1 MQLGD
6 GDQHDDQRDARQRGQ
21 DQLPAAGDGFGQ
33 LGVGRQDGECRGHR
47 FSCSVVRVADNAT

>member
-6 GDQHDDQRDARQRGQ
+6 RDQHDDQRDAGQRCKN
-21 DQLPAAGDGFGQ
+21 QLPAGSDGFWQ
-33 LGVGRQDGECRGHR
+33 FGVGRQDGKCGGHR